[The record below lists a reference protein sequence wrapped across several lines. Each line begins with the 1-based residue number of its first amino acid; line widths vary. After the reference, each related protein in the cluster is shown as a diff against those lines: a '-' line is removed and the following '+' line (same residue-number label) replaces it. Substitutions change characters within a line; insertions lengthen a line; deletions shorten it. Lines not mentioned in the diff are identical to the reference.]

1 MNAIDKAIKTCDAIS
16 PDIQKLGS
24 KAYQELDKAILY
36 FDEAAEAARQAGE
49 SEFQKRMSSIVSKL
63 KSVKGV

>member
-16 PDIQKLGS
+16 PDLQKLGS

-36 FDEAAEAARQAGE
+36 FAEAAEAARQAGE

-63 KSVKGV
+63 KSAKGV